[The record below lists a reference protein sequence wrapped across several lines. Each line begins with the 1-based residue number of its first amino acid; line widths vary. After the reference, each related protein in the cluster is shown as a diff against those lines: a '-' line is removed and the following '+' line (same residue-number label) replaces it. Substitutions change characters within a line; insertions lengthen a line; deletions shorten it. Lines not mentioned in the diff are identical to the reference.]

1 MQSSVGPSSGGG
13 VPPPGRGPPPPPGH
27 GGGPGGPDDGD
38 NRSRNAK
45 AQRRHREKRKA
56 HFKALEESVQV
67 LTAQLEEARRQLAN
81 AAYASSSRMVYSPD
95 ANKDVAQLANE
106 VAYLREENN
115 DLRRQLY
122 ALRYARGESTSSGMV
137 PPSSAGDPQGKVTTG
152 IWPEVK
158 QEGAYVY
165 STPVVSSPRVAS
177 SHGRTMSHPGDFVRS
192 PYVPSAPFPGAD
204 PRTAYPPVRYES
216 AVYPAPPPHSL
227 PRSAVGSSG
236 SSGSANY
243 QQQQVYVPQHA
254 EGEVAWS
261 QDQPQT
267 QQSTM
272 TQPRYF
278 DPQQQPP
285 TQ

>member
-1 MQSSVGPSSGGG
+1 MSQ
-13 VPPPGRGPPPPPGH
+13 
-27 GGGPGGPDDGD
+27 
-38 NRSRNAK
+38 
-45 AQRRHREKRKA
+45 
-56 HFKALEESVQV
+56 LEESVQV

-165 STPVVSSPRVAS
+165 GTPVVSSPRVAS
-177 SHGRTMSHPGDFVRS
+177 SHGRTLSHPGDFVRVS
-192 PYVPSAPFPGAD
+192 CTNMASAHMVYIHYVYDQRWIGVAND
-204 PRTAYPPVRYES
+204 LRRR
-216 AVYPAPPPHSL
+216 
-227 PRSAVGSSG
+227 PRS
-236 SSGSANY
+236 
-243 QQQQVYVPQHA
+243 HH
-254 EGEVAWS
+254 
-261 QDQPQT
+261 T
-267 QQSTM
+267 
-272 TQPRYF
+272 
-278 DPQQQPP
+278 
-285 TQ
+285 

>member
-1 MQSSVGPSSGGG
+1 MRRGDARKCTDVGVAPCPALFHPQARPKPC
-13 VPPPGRGPPPPPGH
+13 PPPCVLVLT
-27 GGGPGGPDDGD
+27 
-38 NRSRNAK
+38 RS
-45 AQRRHREKRKA
+45 Q
-56 HFKALEESVQV
+56 LEESVQV

-137 PPSSAGDPQGKVTTG
+137 PPSSADPQGKVTTG

-165 STPVVSSPRVAS
+165 STPVVSSPRVAP
-177 SHGRTMSHPGDFVRS
+177 SHGRTMSHPGDFVRVSATHAVSAGNSPLTMAQAPSQS
-192 PYVPSAPFPGAD
+192 PYVASAPFPGAD

-216 AVYPAPPPHSL
+216 AVYAAPPPHSL

-236 SSGSANY
+236 SSGSTNY
-243 QQQQVYVPQHA
+243 PQQQVYVPQHA

-261 QDQPQT
+261 QDVSWTGSGAPVVG
-267 QQSTM
+267 
-272 TQPRYF
+272 TQP
-278 DPQQQPP
+278 
-285 TQ
+285 